1 MGRVNPL
8 EETTK
13 KTTGSKTT
21 KKTTKVVK
29 GDPKLKAAKAT
40 IELDNGYDA
49 TTVKVQFEKVK
60 VSKRPNYDA
69 LSDEVKNLHNLAM
82 TYESKI
88 IEYSSSE
95 DGSDAFCFPLM
106 YHSMMVKFLE
116 TSAVAIIDAKFKDLK
131 IALSNKIDF
140 DKIEKHDIMYISL
153 LSKLKNIEKG
163 ISTIRRLRYA
173 IPDSF
178 DAKGVN
184 NDELFDM
191 LNLYSQIIRIL
202 GLIFNDA
209 NLKYDNAWIEEELNK
224 TEFITKLTLAAPG
237 TDFTILKNKKTH
249 LYVRTLSSS
258 IKLFLIT
265 DKHKFNIDLN
275 IDGSKLTMFKECP
288 THAVSV
294 ENASLEISTLPSDFM
309 HLVSSIF
316 KR

>member
-1 MGRVNPL
+1 MPS
-8 EETTK
+8 K
-13 KTTGSKTT
+13 KVEKNIAERKTIIVDT
-21 KKTTKVVK
+21 
-29 GDPKLKAAKAT
+29 
-40 IELDNGYDA
+40 GYDA
-49 TTVKVQFEKVK
+49 TTVNVQFEKVK

-88 IEYSSSE
+88 IEYSSPK
-95 DGSDAFCFPLM
+95 DCSDVFCFPLM

-116 TSAVAIIDAKFKDLK
+116 TSAVTIIDAKFKDLK

-140 DKIEKHDIMYISL
+140 DKIEKYDIMYISL

-163 ISTIRRLRYA
+163 LSTIRRLRYA
-173 IPDSF
+173 LPDSF

-191 LNLYSQIIRIL
+191 LNLYYQIIRTL

-249 LYVRTLSSS
+249 IYVRTLPSS
-258 IKLFLIT
+258 IRLFLIT
-265 DKHKFNIDLN
+265 DNHKFNIDLN

-294 ENASLEISTLPSDFM
+294 ENASLEISTLPSDFI

-316 KR
+316 RK